1 MTYPSILDTHLH
13 IIDRD
18 VLTYPWLAD
27 APALNHDFR
36 LESYQ
41 AEAVRCGIGS
51 ALHMEADVAE
61 DQIEAESEQVK
72 RLAARS
78 ARADPSARTF
88 PPFLSANSPIRWSR
102 ASAACCMSFPT
113 T

>member
-51 ALHMEADVAE
+51 ALHMEADVVE
-61 DQIEAESEQVK
+61 DQIEAYGQVRMTRFGDLFTGDELK
-72 RLAARS
+72 LKM
-78 ARADPSARTF
+78 DTG
-88 PPFLSANSPIRWSR
+88 LG
-102 ASAACCMSFPT
+102 
-113 T
+113 